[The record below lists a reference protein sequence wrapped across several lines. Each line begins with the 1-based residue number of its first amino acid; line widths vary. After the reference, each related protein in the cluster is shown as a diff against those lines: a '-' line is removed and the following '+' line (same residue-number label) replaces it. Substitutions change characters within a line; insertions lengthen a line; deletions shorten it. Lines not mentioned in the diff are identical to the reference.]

1 MDEIRDS
8 LARGM
13 EMYTIKGHTKDS
25 VLKGYDE
32 YKKTQSEIM
41 NELTDEE
48 LLSVA
53 RLPNEPQAEY
63 KARRMLLKVAL
74 KAYYQRG
81 RESLK
86 TPYIDYVR
94 LTIKI
99 ALDDN

>member
-1 MDEIRDS
+1 MTN
-8 LARGM
+8 L
-13 EMYTIKGHTKDS
+13 
-25 VLKGYDE
+25 
-32 YKKTQSEIM
+32 M
-41 NELTDEE
+41 NNLTDEE

-53 RLPNEPQAEY
+53 RLKNEDYTHY

-81 RESLK
+81 QSSLK

-99 ALDDN
+99 ALDDK